1 MFFFIRAPQEETHS
15 TQLDE
20 EDQEPERGTR
30 SYHRRRQQDTGNGD
44 DDRKRGLSYGD
55 DDQDYHDDQDG
66 EDEDEDLDNE
76 ENEVKDENLRRF
88 LAAWA
93 RRIKCVPYSYSTLTF
108 HST

>member
-1 MFFFIRAPQEETHS
+1 MFCFISIRAPQEETHS

-20 EDQEPERGTR
+20 EDQETERGTR

-44 DDRKRGLSYGD
+44 DNRKRGLSYGD
-55 DDQDYHDDQDG
+55 DEQDYDDG

-93 RRIKCVPYSYSTLTF
+93 RRIKWVTLD
-108 HST
+108 